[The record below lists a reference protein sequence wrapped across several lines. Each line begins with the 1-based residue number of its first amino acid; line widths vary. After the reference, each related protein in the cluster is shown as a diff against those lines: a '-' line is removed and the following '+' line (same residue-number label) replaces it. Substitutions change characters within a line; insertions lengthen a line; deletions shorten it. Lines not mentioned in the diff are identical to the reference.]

1 MLVMMR
7 VETERLKARLV
18 TLLSSTSYVW
28 FSLHDVSALT
38 VSIRL
43 SSYEPSVIT
52 LKHLGYV
59 ISDLMRNR
67 VRDAALSSFAL
78 SPNI

>member
-18 TLLSSTSYVW
+18 TLLSSTSCAW